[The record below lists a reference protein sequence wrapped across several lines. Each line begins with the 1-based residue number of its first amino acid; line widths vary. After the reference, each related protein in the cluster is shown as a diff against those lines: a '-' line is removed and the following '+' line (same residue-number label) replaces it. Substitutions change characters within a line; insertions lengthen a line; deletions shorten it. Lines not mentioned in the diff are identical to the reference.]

1 MRRRVRETHQ
11 SDGVSKFS
19 GGAFH
24 APYRAFIAKTR
35 QGESTKENMDSRGIH
50 RCFGLSCLRVFVVR
64 IVRPGAGQ
72 RSRHTPCAVHL
83 TGRRRVRATY
93 QFDGVSKFTGGA
105 FHAPYRVSPPTVFSR
120 QERIMH
126 SSFTPNV
133 GLGVL
138 ARNRVRA
145 STHPT
150 IRGKNEL
157 CTSGSR
163 QISEKSS
170 TRNIVPKSFARL
182 QLRKPAG
189 RRFSFLRMPLQQ
201 TMSERTI

>member
-11 SDGVSKFS
+11 SDGVSQFP

-24 APYRAFIAKTR
+24 APYTASSRKRESAKARKRTWIPAA
-35 QGESTKENMDSRGIH
+35 STAVSA
-50 RCFGLSCLRVFVVR
+50 SRVFVVR
-64 IVRPGAGQ
+64 IGGPGAGQ
-72 RSRHTPCAVHL
+72 RSRHTPCAVRL
-83 TGRRRVRATY
+83 TGRRRVRATH

-150 IRGKNEL
+150 IRGENEL

-170 TRNIVPKSFARL
+170 TRNIVPKSFTRL
-182 QLRKPAG
+182 HLRKSAG